1 MGFLQSAI
9 NQVGRDLGR
18 VASNAIFK
26 DRHAIPI
33 RRAASYQQKQQ
44 QHYKPQQPQAQ
55 PIQEVKAKFDSAINF
70 KTGYKPNTL
79 ISKLGGAFIVIKN
92 EARAFV
98 DDGYLDVDESEQLFD
113 MLKRFNHKV
122 SDVDDV
128 MSFTEAE
135 DSKYYDQLN
144 DIVKKTK
151 TVFVET
157 LEVSIK
163 ACEQRAKQY
172 EELAE
177 QQEFFSFGEYLKLH
191 LLWFPKHAKGGEKKN
206 TQAIIAN
213 IIDVVT
219 LTFPITRSVLLLIGL
234 SSYNSQKQQHQNLV
248 QAYQSR
254 AAQERERVKIYQELV
269 EKNS

>member
-1 MGFLQSAI
+1 
-9 NQVGRDLGR
+9 
-18 VASNAIFK
+18 
-26 DRHAIPI
+26 
-33 RRAASYQQKQQ
+33 
-44 QHYKPQQPQAQ
+44 
-55 PIQEVKAKFDSAINF
+55 
-70 KTGYKPNTL
+70 
-79 ISKLGGAFIVIKN
+79 
-92 EARAFV
+92 
-98 DDGYLDVDESEQLFD
+98 

-128 MSFTEAE
+128 MSFTEDKDA
-135 DSKYYDQLN
+135 KVYDQLN
-144 DIVKKTK
+144 EIVKKTK
-151 TVFVET
+151 AVFVET

-172 EELAE
+172 QELAD

-219 LTFPITRSVLLLIGL
+219 LTFPITRTVLLLMGL
-234 SSYNSQKQQHQNLV
+234 TSYNSQKQQHQNLV
-248 QAYQSR
+248 KVYRNQAQ
-254 AAQERERVKIYQELV
+254 QERERAEVYQGFV